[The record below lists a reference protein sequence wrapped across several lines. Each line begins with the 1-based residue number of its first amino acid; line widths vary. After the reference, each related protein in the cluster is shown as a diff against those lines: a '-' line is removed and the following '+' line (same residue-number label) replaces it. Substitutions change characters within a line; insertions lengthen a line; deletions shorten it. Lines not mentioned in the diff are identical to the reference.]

1 MGVPSFYRWL
11 VNKYP
16 KIVVNAIEEKEEK
29 IETSLVNPNGI
40 EYDNLYLD
48 MNGIIHP
55 CFHPDDHPSPPKTFQ
70 EVFNNICEY
79 IDRLFSIVRPRK
91 LLYMAIDGVAPR
103 AKMNQQRTRRF
114 RTAKDNEIAEAEEN
128 RLRKEF
134 EMEGKQVLPKQESEV
149 SDSNIITPGTVFM
162 HELSIALQVYINQ
175 RLKDNVCWKGIKVIL
190 SDANV
195 PGEGEHKIMSFIRLQ
210 SACPDYDPNTH
221 HCLYGLDADLIML
234 ALATHELHFSI
245 LREDVLIQEQQPA
258 SELVLET
265 SLRQADSGLPGSQ
278 GWFQQRH
285 QSIGGKSSLI
295 KKPYQF
301 LHIWILREY
310 IELDL
315 KISDPP
321 QNIKI
326 DLERI
331 IDDFIFMCI
340 FTGNDF
346 LPHMPTLSIH
356 EGAIDLLMHVYKDEF
371 KNLGGYLVDMQWVGD
386 KKARYIKLK
395 RVEKFILLVGAYE
408 ERIFMKRSELRDRKL
423 RRLLSEASEI
433 QEEQE
438 EDLGF
443 DLEVNGR
450 NSHGAANGKSPI
462 SKNLRIKSASSN
474 GAANS
479 TCDISEILQNT
490 KELKE
495 KLKKYIR
502 DKSDLFK
509 SGSFGVDKVRL
520 GSIGW
525 KERYYKEK
533 FCTESKED
541 MENMR
546 KAMVQ
551 KYTEGLCWVLQ
562 YYFSGVPSWTWFY
575 PYHYSPFASDVRGL
589 SQVKVIFQKGS
600 PFKPFYQL
608 MGVLPPRSAHAL
620 PRAFRALMT
629 SEESEIIDFY
639 PTDFEFDEDGKRFMW
654 QAICKLPF
662 IDEERLLSQMKK
674 LVAELGVDEELRNS
688 TKVDYLFV
696 RSSNVL
702 QSQIFSLHEKQCAGK
717 RIEMVKE
724 SIDKNF
730 KCGISGFISPREDKD
745 SRNDNVLCVLY
756 ELPNGCQHIPRPL
769 EGVQPP
775 EKTINDA
782 DIVETQL
789 WHECQG
795 SRPNYRAQIHGFHRR
810 AQIQGFH
817 RNAINGA
824 KSSPELIHKGAG
836 SGWGAGRGKRKDNIY
851 HGSSEHT
858 GSSTNFPVGHG
869 ERLDHDIGDLR
880 ISDSRQGFKSYGRAQ
895 SVNTNLWPSRNS
907 PMSAPPCGQGLT
919 VNTSHTWQRN
929 QSPVAN
935 PSMQAHGR
943 GLYIPVWQQNQ
954 SPVANP
960 SMQAHGRGR
969 YIPVWQRNQS
979 PVANPSMQ
987 AHGRGLY
994 IPVWQQN
1001 QSPVANPSMQ
1011 AHGRGRYIPVWQRN
1025 QSPVASPSMQA
1036 WKSPIHSKPVE
1047 LEGHKDLFH

>member
-221 HCLYGLDADLIML
+221 HCLYGL
-234 ALATHELHFSI
+234 
-245 LREDVLIQEQQPA
+245 DVLIQEQQPA

-639 PTDFEFDEDGKRFMW
+639 PTVDFEFDEDGKRFMW

-943 GLYIPVWQQNQ
+943 GLYIPVWC
-954 SPVANP
+954 
-960 SMQAHGRGR
+960 
-969 YIPVWQRNQS
+969 
-979 PVANPSMQ
+979 
-987 AHGRGLY
+987 
-994 IPVWQQN
+994 
-1001 QSPVANPSMQ
+1001 
-1011 AHGRGRYIPVWQRN
+1011 
-1025 QSPVASPSMQA
+1025 
-1036 WKSPIHSKPVE
+1036 
-1047 LEGHKDLFH
+1047 

>member
-16 KIVVNAIEEKEEK
+16 KIAVNAMEEKEEK
-29 IETSLVNPNGI
+29 IETNLVNPNGI

-70 EVFNNICEY
+70 EVFNNIYEY
-79 IDRLFSIVRPRK
+79 IDRLFSVVQPRK

-114 RTAKDNEIAEAEEN
+114 RTAKDNEIAEAEEA

-162 HELSIALQVYINQ
+162 HELSIALQAYINQ
-175 RLKDNVCWKGIKVIL
+175 RLKDNVGWKDIKVILSNANVPGDGEHKIMSFIRLQRTCPDYDPNMHHCLYGLVIL

-210 SACPDYDPNTH
+210 RTCPDYDPNTH
-221 HCLYGLDADLIML
+221 HCLYGL
-234 ALATHELHFSI
+234 
-245 LREDVLIQEQQPA
+245 DVLIQEQQPA

-265 SLRQADSGLPGSQ
+265 SLRQAESGLPRSR

-301 LHIWILREY
+301 LHVWILREY

-356 EGAIDLLMHVYKDEF
+356 ERE
-371 KNLGGYLVDMQWVGD
+371 
-386 KKARYIKLK
+386 
-395 RVEKFILLVGAYE
+395 EK
-408 ERIFMKRSELRDRKL
+408 
-423 RRLLSEASEI
+423 
-433 QEEQE
+433 
-438 EDLGF
+438 EDLGL

-462 SKNLRIKSASSN
+462 SKNLGIKSVGNSASSI
-474 GAANS
+474 GAVNS
-479 TCDISEILQNT
+479 TCDISEILILQNT

-495 KLKKYIR
+495 QLKKYVR

-509 SGSFGVDKVRL
+509 SGSFLLDKVRL
-520 GSIGW
+520 GSVGW

-541 MENMR
+541 MESMR

-562 YYFSGVPSWTWFY
+562 FFFSGVPSWTWFY
-575 PYHYSPFASDVRGL
+575 PYHYSPFASDFRGL

-620 PRAFRALMT
+620 PRAYRALMT

-639 PTDFEFDEDGKRFMW
+639 PTVDFEFDEDGKRFMW

-702 QSQIFSLHEKQCAGK
+702 QSQIFSLNEKQCAGK
-717 RIEMVKE
+717 QIEMVKE

-745 SRNDNVLCVLY
+745 SRNDNVFYLMAANTFLVHLRVC
-756 ELPNGCQHIPRPL
+756 NPR
-769 EGVQPP
+769 
-775 EKTINDA
+775 
-782 DIVETQL
+782 
-789 WHECQG
+789 
-795 SRPNYRAQIHGFHRR
+795 RRAQIHGFHRR

-836 SGWGAGRGKRKDNIY
+836 SGWGAGRGKPNNNIY

-895 SVNTNLWPSRNS
+895 SANTKLWPSRNS
-907 PMSAPPCGQGLT
+907 PMTAPPCGQGLT

-943 GLYIPVWQQNQ
+943 GRYIPVWRRNQ
-954 SPVANP
+954 SPEASP
-960 SMQAHGRGR
+960 SMQAHGRAQ
-969 YIPVWQRNQS
+969 YIPDPWNLRDTRTS
-979 PVANPSMQ
+979 STE
-987 AHGRGLY
+987 
-994 IPVWQQN
+994 
-1001 QSPVANPSMQ
+1001 
-1011 AHGRGRYIPVWQRN
+1011 RYSSR
-1025 QSPVASPSMQA
+1025 
-1036 WKSPIHSKPVE
+1036 
-1047 LEGHKDLFH
+1047 

>member
-1 MGVPSFYRWL
+1 MLSVY
-11 VNKYP
+11 
-16 KIVVNAIEEKEEK
+16 IV
-29 IETSLVNPNGI
+29 L
-40 EYDNLYLD
+40 
-48 MNGIIHP
+48 
-55 CFHPDDHPSPPKTFQ
+55 
-70 EVFNNICEY
+70 
-79 IDRLFSIVRPRK
+79 RFSYVVI
-91 LLYMAIDGVAPR
+91 
-103 AKMNQQRTRRF
+103 Q
-114 RTAKDNEIAEAEEN
+114 EAEEN

-221 HCLYGLDADLIML
+221 HCLYGLD
-234 ALATHELHFSI
+234 
-245 LREDVLIQEQQPA
+245 VLIQEQQPA

-265 SLRQADSGLPGSQ
+265 SLRQAESGLPGSQ

-301 LHIWILREY
+301 LHVWILREY

-356 EGAIDLLMHVYKDEF
+356 E
-371 KNLGGYLVDMQWVGD
+371 
-386 KKARYIKLK
+386 
-395 RVEKFILLVGAYE
+395 
-408 ERIFMKRSELRDRKL
+408 
-423 RRLLSEASEI
+423 

-575 PYHYSPFASDVRGL
+575 PYHYSPFASDFRGL
-589 SQVKVIFQKGS
+589 SQVKVIFQKV
-600 PFKPFYQL
+600 L
-608 MGVLPPRSAHAL
+608 MHFQEPY
-620 PRAFRALMT
+620 RALMT

-702 QSQIFSLHEKQCAGK
+702 RSQIFSLHEKQCAGK

-730 KCGISGFISPREDKD
+730 K
-745 SRNDNVLCVLY
+745 CVLY

-836 SGWGAGRGKRKDNIY
+836 SGWGAGRGKPNNNIY

-895 SVNTNLWPSRNS
+895 SANTKLWPSRNS
-907 PMSAPPCGQGLT
+907 PMTAPPCGQGLT

-943 GLYIPVWQQNQ
+943 GRYIPVWRRNQ
-954 SPVANP
+954 SPEASP
-960 SMQAHGRGR
+960 SMQAHGRAQ
-969 YIPVWQRNQS
+969 YIP
-979 PVANPSMQ
+979 NPWNS
-987 AHGRGLY
+987 RDTRT
-994 IPVWQQN
+994 
-1001 QSPVANPSMQ
+1001 SSTE
-1011 AHGRGRYIPVWQRN
+1011 RYSSR
-1025 QSPVASPSMQA
+1025 
-1036 WKSPIHSKPVE
+1036 
-1047 LEGHKDLFH
+1047 

>member
-70 EVFNNICEY
+70 EVFNNIYEY
-79 IDRLFSIVRPRK
+79 IDRLFSIVRPRR

-134 EMEGKQVLPKQESEV
+134 EMEGKKVLPKQESEV

-162 HELSIALQVYINQ
+162 HELSIALQDYINQ
-175 RLKDNVCWKGIKVIL
+175 RLKDNVGWKGIKVIL

-195 PGEGEHKIMSFIRLQ
+195 PGEGEHKIMSFIRVQ
-210 SACPDYDPNTH
+210 RTSPDYDPNTH

-245 LREDVLIQEQQPA
+245 LREDVLIQEQHPA

-265 SLRQADSGLPGSQ
+265 SLRQAESGLPGSR

-301 LHIWILREY
+301 LHVWILREY

-408 ERIFMKRSELRDRKL
+408 ERIFMKRSELRDSKL
-423 RRLLSEASEI
+423 RRLVSEASEI

-462 SKNLRIKSASSN
+462 SKNLRIKSIGNSASSN

-479 TCDISEILQNT
+479 ACDISEIQILQNT

-502 DKSDLFK
+502 NKSDLFK

-541 MENMR
+541 MESMR

-575 PYHYSPFASDVRGL
+575 PYHYSPFASDFRGL

-620 PRAFRALMT
+620 PRAYRALMT

-702 QSQIFSLHEKQCAGK
+702 RSQIFSLYEKQCVEK
-717 RIEMVKE
+717 QTEMVKE

-745 SRNDNVLCVLY
+745 SRTVNVLCVLY
-756 ELPNGCQHIPRPL
+756 ELPNGCQHILRPL

-789 WHECQG
+789 WHEYQG
-795 SRPNYRAQIHGFHRR
+795 SRPNYRAQIQGFHRS

-836 SGWGAGRGKRKDNIY
+836 SGWGAGRGKPNNNIY

-858 GSSTNFPVGHG
+858 GSSINFPVGHG

-880 ISDSRQGFKSYGRAQ
+880 ISDSRKGFKSYGRAQ

-919 VNTSHTWQRN
+919 VNTSHTLQRN

-943 GLYIPVWQQNQ
+943 GLYIPVWQ
-954 SPVANP
+954 
-960 SMQAHGRGR
+960 
-969 YIPVWQRNQS
+969 
-979 PVANPSMQ
+979 
-987 AHGRGLY
+987 
-994 IPVWQQN
+994 
-1001 QSPVANPSMQ
+1001 
-1011 AHGRGRYIPVWQRN
+1011 RN

-1036 WKSPIHSKPVE
+1036 RGRAQYIANPWNLRDTRTSTTERYSSR
-1047 LEGHKDLFH
+1047 